1 MNSFPVYFYVGY
13 VRVLAWTFV
22 WEGAGIFF
30 YDRQKLAVENVS
42 FTGAVALEEVILV
55 FK

>member
-1 MNSFPVYFYVGY
+1 MNPFPVYFFVGY
-13 VRVLAWTFV
+13 VRILAWTFV
-22 WEGAGIFF
+22 WEESGIFF
-30 YDRQKLAVENVS
+30 YDRHKLAVVNVS